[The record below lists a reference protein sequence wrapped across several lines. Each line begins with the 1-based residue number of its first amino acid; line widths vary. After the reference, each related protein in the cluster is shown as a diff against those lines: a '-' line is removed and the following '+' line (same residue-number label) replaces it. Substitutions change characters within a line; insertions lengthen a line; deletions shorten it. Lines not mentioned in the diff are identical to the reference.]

1 MHIERRRIDNWRQRL
16 IMNKKFEKQ
25 LVSHGYVQAVPRPTQ
40 QELDAFYRD
49 IYYSEGVTATYQVSY
64 TEDEI
69 RQKCL
74 RAACVVELLEQ
85 NCGRKESLDFLEVG
99 CGEGFVLKSAVNRG
113 WRAFGVDYQS
123 SPVKTFNPDVLSL
136 VQVTDPNA
144 YLNELIDN
152 GVRKDV
158 LVLQN
163 VLEHVLHPEELL
175 RKLQQLLTDDGCLLV
190 QVPNDFS
197 DLQGLADQQG
207 RINRDYWF
215 LPPQHLNYF
224 NDKNLPEVARA
235 CGFELV
241 DGISD
246 FPIEMYLWGGAENY
260 VTEKAIG
267 KFAHQARVSLDLF
280 FGRNGL
286 DKYLQFYRAAFQ
298 IGIGRNICAVLKKLP
313 SGG

>member
-1 MHIERRRIDNWRQRL
+1 
-16 IMNKKFEKQ
+16 MNEKFEKQ
-25 LVSHGYVQAVPRPTQ
+25 IVASGYVQAIPRPKQ
-40 QELDAFYRD
+40 VELDTFYRE
-49 IYYSEGVTATYQVSY
+49 IYYGEGVTATYHASY
-64 TEDEI
+64 SEDEI
-69 RQKCL
+69 RQKRL
-74 RAACVVELLEQ
+74 RADCVVELLAQ
-85 NCGRKESLDFLEVG
+85 NCGEKKSLDFLEVG
-99 CGEGFVLKSAVNRG
+99 CGEGFVLSSAVAKG
-113 WRAFGVDYQS
+113 WNVSGVDYQS
-123 SPVKTFNPDVLSL
+123 APVLAFNPAMIP
-136 VQVTDPNA
+136 QVAATDPNV
-144 YLNELIDN
+144 YLNDLIN
-152 GVRKDV
+152 KGVRKDV

-197 DLQGLADQQG
+197 DLQALADQQG

-224 NDKNLPEVARA
+224 NEKNLPDVARS

-246 FPIEMYLWGGAENY
+246 FPFEMYLWGNAENY
-260 VTEKAIG
+260 VTEKANG

-280 FGRNGL
+280 FSRNGL

-298 IGIGRNICAVLKKLP
+298 IGVGRNICAVLKKLP
-313 SGG
+313 SSG

>member
-1 MHIERRRIDNWRQRL
+1 
-16 IMNKKFEKQ
+16 MNEKFDKETVA
-25 LVSHGYVQAVPRPTQ
+25 LGYVQAAPRPKQ
-40 QELDAFYRD
+40 EELDAFYRD
-49 IYYSEGVTATYQVSY
+49 IYYGEGVTPTYHASY
-64 TEDEI
+64 SEDEI
-69 RQKCL
+69 KQKRL
-74 RAACVVELLEQ
+74 RADCVVELLAQ
-85 NCGRKESLDFLEVG
+85 NYGGKKSPDFLEVG
-99 CGEGFVLKSAVNRG
+99 CGEGFVLSSAVAKG
-113 WRAFGVDYQS
+113 WNVSGVDYQAA
-123 SPVKTFNPDVLSL
+123 PVQAFNPVM
-136 VQVTDPNA
+136 VPRVAATDPNV
-144 YLNELIDN
+144 YLNELIEK

-175 RKLQQLLTDDGCLLV
+175 RKLQQLLADDGCLLV

-197 DLQGLADQQG
+197 DLQALASHQG

-224 NDKNLPEVARA
+224 NEKNLPAVAQS
-235 CGFELV
+235 CGFEVV

-260 VTEKAIG
+260 VTEKTNG

-280 FGRNGL
+280 FFRNGL

-298 IGIGRNICAVLKKLP
+298 IGVGRNICAVLKKRP
-313 SGG
+313 

>member
-1 MHIERRRIDNWRQRL
+1 
-16 IMNKKFEKQ
+16 MNEKFEKETTP
-25 LVSHGYVQAVPRPTQ
+25 LGYVQAVPRPKQ
-40 QELDAFYRD
+40 EELDAFYRD
-49 IYYSEGVTATYQVSY
+49 IYYGEGVTATYHASY
-64 TEDEI
+64 SADEI
-69 RQKCL
+69 KQKRL
-74 RAACVVELLEQ
+74 RADCVVELLAQ
-85 NCGRKESLDFLEVG
+85 NCSKEKSLDFLEVG
-99 CGEGFVLKSAVNRG
+99 CGEGFLLSSAAAKG
-113 WRAFGVDYQS
+113 WNVSGVDYQLA
-123 SPVKTFNPDVLSL
+123 PVQAFNPNV
-136 VQVTDPNA
+136 VGQVVASDPNT
-144 YLNELIDN
+144 YLSELIEK

-197 DLQGLADQQG
+197 DLQALANQQG

-224 NDKNLPEVARA
+224 NEKNLPEVAQS
-235 CGFELV
+235 CGFEVV

-246 FPIEMYLWGGAENY
+246 FPIEMYLWGNAENY
-260 VTEKAIG
+260 VTEKKNG

-280 FGRNGL
+280 FSRNGL

-298 IGIGRNICAVLKKLP
+298 IGVGRNICAVLKKLP

>member
-1 MHIERRRIDNWRQRL
+1 
-16 IMNKKFEKQ
+16 MNEKFEKQ
-25 LVSHGYVQAVPRPTQ
+25 PVPPGYVQAVPRPTQ
-40 QELDAFYRD
+40 QELDTFYRD
-49 IYYSEGVTATYQVSY
+49 IYYGEGVTATYQASY
-64 TEDEI
+64 SEDEI
-69 RQKCL
+69 RQKRL
-74 RAACVVELLEQ
+74 RADCVVELLAQ
-85 NCGRKESLDFLEVG
+85 NCGGKRSLAFLEVG
-99 CGEGFVLKSAVNRG
+99 CGEGFVLKSAVNKG
-113 WRAFGVDYQS
+113 WNASGVDYQS
-123 SPVKTFNPDVLSL
+123 APVSAFNPDVLSL

-144 YLNELIDN
+144 YLSDLIEK
-152 GVRKDV
+152 GIRKDV

-175 RKLQQLLTDDGCLLV
+175 SKLQSLLSDDGCLLV

-197 DLQGLADQQG
+197 DLQALAERQG

-224 NDKNLPEVARA
+224 NEKNLPEVARA

-241 DGISD
+241 DGMTD
-246 FPIEMYLWGGAENY
+246 FPIEMYLWGSAENY
-260 VTEKAIG
+260 VTDKTKG

-280 FGRNGL
+280 FSRNGL

-298 IGIGRNICAVLKKLP
+298 IGVGRNICAVLKKLP